1 MKRSSGLIA
10 SILVAAI
17 LAVLLTCRPLTLS
30 AQTTAPAL
38 APVLNVAP
46 REIDLGGLTA
56 GQTLKGIFTLSH
68 PGPASLTWSTQPL
81 AGWTFLDQDRL
92 SGTIG
97 AEPGV
102 LELRLSRF
110 DDGNERDIGAPGAA
124 VTTVRLTLESG
135 GKTITARRDFSAG
148 PHRMAIPVSLPG
160 GVRNLHIRFSLP
172 YPELETFLSVDPPRL
187 DFGTLGPGETAT
199 RRIRLTNAGRERLD
213 WKALGP
219 APEEEVLPI
228 GKGRYLSFQN
238 TELRVPGPYQAPAR
252 IAETAEFSAGW
263 SEEGGYPVSHPQGS
277 NLKYRFRGTGL
288 VLHLW
293 KSPDGGSLSIYVDN
307 RLVETVDGMSDPIER
322 LTSNGIAGLNE
333 GPHELT
339 VVVKSGRLKLEGMT
353 VYGQDVR
360 RGPAD
365 WISLFPDS
373 GVITRETDFVNVAL
387 HAQNVAPGTY
397 RDHLLIRSTGG
408 DQVIDLSVEVRGDA
422 AAKIIDVYRYF
433 RDKDCL
439 FTVNPQAEAP
449 RLHSGGY
456 QRQGVAFRLFSP
468 GTPGTTELYRWFNP
482 GKRDHYYTVNRS
494 GVNAQSGYVLE
505 GVIGHIATSRLNDTR
520 PLYRWRNPRTG
531 HHFFTTD
538 QSGEGRDRKGFRF
551 EGIVGYVR

>member
-1 MKRSSGLIA
+1 MKRSSGLVA
-10 SILVAAI
+10 SILCAAI
-17 LAVLLTCRPLTLS
+17 LAVLPTFRPVTLY
-30 AQTTAPAL
+30 AQTP

-46 REIDLGGLTA
+46 REIDLGGVTA
-56 GQTLKGIFTLSH
+56 GQTLKGKFTLSF
-68 PGPASLTWSTQPL
+68 PGPAPVAWSTQPL

-97 AEPGV
+97 AEPGI
-102 LELRLSRF
+102 LEVRLSRF
-110 DDGNERDIGAPGAA
+110 DEGNERDAEARGAT
-124 VTTVRLTLESG
+124 VTAVRLTLESG
-135 GKTITARRDFSAG
+135 GKSITARRDFSAG

-160 GVRNLHIRFSLP
+160 GVRNLYIRFSLP
-172 YPELETFLSVDPPRL
+172 YPELDTFLSVDPPRL
-187 DFGTLGPGETAT
+187 DFGSLGPGETST
-199 RRIRLTNAGRERLD
+199 RRIRLTNAGRERVD
-213 WKALGP
+213 WKAIG
-219 APEEEVLPI
+219 AVPEEEVVPI
-228 GKGRYLSFQN
+228 RKGRYLSFQN
-238 TELRVPGPYQAPAR
+238 PELHGAGPYQAPLR
-252 IAETAEFSAGW
+252 IAEAAEFSAGW

-277 NLKYRFRGTGL
+277 SLKCRFKGTGL

-307 RLVETVDGMSDPIER
+307 RLVETVDGMSNPSER
-322 LTSNGIAGLNE
+322 LTTNGIAGLNE

-339 VVVKSGRLKLEGMT
+339 VVVKGGRLKLEGMT
-353 VYGQDVR
+353 VYGHDVR

-408 DQVIDLSVEVRGDA
+408 DQVIDLSVEVRGDSP
-422 AAKIIDVYRYF
+422 AKIIDVYRYF

-482 GKRDHYYTVNRS
+482 RKRDHYYTVNRS

-505 GVIGHIATSRLNDTR
+505 GVIGQIATSRLNDTR
-520 PLYRWRNPRTG
+520 PLYRWRHPRTG